1 MNETHRY
8 ERVSKKIRF
17 THASTASPFHQISSD
32 GLRIPSVKTEEGDSV
47 VGALQDD
54 KCSPPSLPPSLP
66 VALSFYLSR
75 TSFTVASNK
84 AIK

>member
-54 KCSPPSLPPSLP
+54 KCSPPSLPPSLS
-66 VALSFYLSR
+66 LSLF
-75 TSFTVASNK
+75 TSLGLVLQLHL
-84 AIK
+84 IGQ